1 MNTNEV
7 DILKKLAASA
17 GAAPARGVNVTG
29 RVMADIAGFQP
40 EGGNAVLA
48 VSAVASLVVAGAVA
62 FMALSSPSVGSD
74 PFTNMM
80 SLLAVVG

>member
-1 MNTNEV
+1 MKKNEV
-7 DILKKLAASA
+7 DILKMLAASA
-17 GAAPARGVNVTG
+17 GAAPAGGVNVTG

-48 VSAVASLVVAGAVA
+48 VSAVVSLIAAGAVA
-62 FMALSSPSVGSD
+62 FMALSTHSAGTD

>member
-1 MNTNEV
+1 MNNEV
-7 DILKKLAASA
+7 DILKKLAAAA
-17 GAAPARGVNVTG
+17 GTAPVSGINVTG

-48 VSAVASLVVAGAVA
+48 VSAVVSVIAAGAVT
-62 FMALSSPSVGSD
+62 FLALSSPSVGSD

-80 SLLAVVG
+80 SLLAVIG